1 MVSRARK
8 TWVAGGALLA
18 GALIILSCGGSSSS
32 TSPTPVGGGGDTAG
46 GGTPAD
52 VTVTITG
59 MNGADSFS
67 PSNAPIAVGNTVAWH
82 NADSIAHTATG
93 QGFDTGAIAPGTTS
107 APIRFTKAATF
118 LYRCTI
124 HPTMTGSVQVG
135 GSTTRVGY

>member
-1 MVSRARK
+1 MVSRSRK

-18 GALIILSCGGSSSS
+18 GALTLSCGGGSMS
-32 TSPTPVGGGGDTAG
+32 TAG
-46 GGTPAD
+46 PTAPTGTIAD

-67 PSNAPIAVGNTVAWH
+67 PNNAQATVGNTVAWH

-93 QGFDTGAIAPGTTS
+93 QAFDTGVIAPGATS
-107 APIRFTKAATF
+107 APIRFTTAATF